1 MSSLQSPSLYS
12 PKAILKSSLKECF
25 FLLASL
31 SNSPPNS
38 LQNSQKDRRNSFLIG
53 YRVFCHGY
61 FILKVMPAGNKERLT
76 LETNLLKSFSVT
88 FVS

>member
-1 MSSLQSPSLYS
+1 MFLFVGFSFKFASELFAEL
-12 PKAILKSSLKECF
+12 PKRPAQF
-25 FLLASL
+25 
-31 SNSPPNS
+31 
-38 LQNSQKDRRNSFLIG
+38 FLIG
-53 YRVFCHGY
+53 YRVFCYGY

>member
-1 MSSLQSPSLYS
+1 MPSLQSPSLYS

-25 FLLASL
+25 FL
-31 SNSPPNS
+31 
-38 LQNSQKDRRNSFLIG
+38 IG
-53 YRVFCHGY
+53 YRIFCHGY

>member
-1 MSSLQSPSLYS
+1 MPSLQSPSLYS

-25 FLLASL
+25 FCWLLFQIRL
-31 SNSPPNS
+31 RTLCRTPKKIGVT
-38 LQNSQKDRRNSFLIG
+38 LLIG